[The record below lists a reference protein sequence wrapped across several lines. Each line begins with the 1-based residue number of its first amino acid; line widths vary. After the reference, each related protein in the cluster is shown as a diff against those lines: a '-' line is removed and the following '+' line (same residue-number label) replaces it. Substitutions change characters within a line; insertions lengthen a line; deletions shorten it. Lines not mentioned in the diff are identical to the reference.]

1 MNVGR
6 TIGPTNVFNS
16 LLDPVDLAAAF
27 QKAVPDLGGDVEQL
41 VVVHGSLPYKKNWR
55 RNGSAPEKGEGP
67 AIATNKDYNNG
78 MRAPSPMVVVLQ

>member
-27 QKAVPDLGGDVEQL
+27 QKKLGCVGGQASHLFLLCQTDL
-41 VVVHGSLPYKKNWR
+41 SFKK
-55 RNGSAPEKGEGP
+55 GKAFCFP
-67 AIATNKDYNNG
+67 
-78 MRAPSPMVVVLQ
+78 